1 MVHHAVIN
9 VSIEPSL
16 KPTSHQFRA
25 EPQIKDLSLMEGW
38 HKVQRP
44 VE

>member
-9 VSIEPSL
+9 VSIEPPL
-16 KPTSHQFRA
+16 TPTSHQFQA
-25 EPQIKDLSLMEGW
+25 ESQIKDLSFKEGW
-38 HKVQRP
+38 HKAQRP